1 MHGVLD
7 SSSEGSSGGL
17 GPARTYCFSTD
28 QTSDRQL
35 LHPHPPSPAR
45 PLWLRGSLSPAIWTA
60 ALDTAFH
67 GEGTKRE
74 ARPGPE
80 GTPRGA
86 LLLHGRL
93 PAGSL
98 LRAQL
103 ANPRAARHAG
113 PRRLRTW
120 GPGRTPP
127 RCLRGAVRSRPSSSP
142 HTPGSPALGGRFP
155 CIAPTRQV
163 WWPLS
168 APRAHVAAGGQ
179 GVNRGWG
186 LVCS

>member
-35 LHPHPPSPAR
+35 LHPHAPRPPAR
-45 PLWLRGSLSPAIWTA
+45 PLWLRGSLSPATWTA

-80 GTPRGA
+80 GTPRGS
-86 LLLHGRL
+86 LLLRGRL

-113 PRRLRTW
+113 PRRLCTW

-163 WWPLS
+163 WRPLS
-168 APRAHVAAGGQ
+168 ARELTWPPGARVSTEGG
-179 GVNRGWG
+179 
-186 LVCS
+186 VCS